1 MITLQKLLDITKDT
15 GMTID
20 IVEIDS
26 PMSIR
31 LLMDDNLL
39 GKMIVTKIFE
49 QHASNSLFNIKCNPL
64 YVNNPQIVL
73 SDIGIFDQIKHRVN
87 ISKNG
92 VHVMRFDS
100 ASAINYMSSATT
112 LTPIDLSVKYDKES
126 RIVIITAD
134 MLDYDGGNEK

>member
-26 PMSIR
+26 TISIK
-31 LLMDDNLL
+31 LLMDDDLL
-39 GKMIVTKIFE
+39 GKLIVSKIFK
-49 QHASNSLFNIKCNPL
+49 QHASNSLFNIMCNPL
-64 YVNNPQIVL
+64 YVNNPQIIL
-73 SDIGIFDQIKHRVN
+73 SDISIFDKIDLRVN

-100 ASAINYMSSATT
+100 ASAIKYMSSSTA
-112 LTPIDLSVKYDKES
+112 LTPIDLSVEYDTES
-126 RIVIITAD
+126 GIVTITAD
-134 MLDYDGGNEK
+134 MLDYDGGNGK